1 MPAAEIT
8 RAETSRR
15 ARLLRVRSYDVALD
29 LTRGE
34 KVFGSVSVI
43 RFDCAEPGAA
53 SYADLVPHAVRE
65 ITLNGVPLDPAAVCA
80 QGRITL
86 PALAAHNELR
96 VAADCSYTGSGTGM
110 HRSADSAD
118 GGIYIYG
125 KLAQAY
131 ARTAYACFDQP
142 DLKAEFTFGVTA
154 PAHWT
159 VLSNMPAAQAPEP
172 AGNGRAVWRFLPT
185 PRLPAFTT
193 TVVAGDYHVVTASH
207 TTAGGQQIPLELACR
222 AGLAGH
228 LDAEALFEVTR
239 QGLDFY
245 TAVLGTDYP
254 YRKYGQVFVPELSC
268 LASEDAGCV
277 LVSEQLVL
285 PVQGHRGD
293 G

>member
-34 KVFGSVSVI
+34 EVFGSVSVI

-53 SYADLVPHAVRE
+53 GYADLVPHAVCD

-96 VAADCSYTGSGTGM
+96 VAADCAYTGSGTGM

-118 GGIYIYG
+118 GGIYIYS

-142 DLKAEFTFGVTA
+142 DLKAD
-154 PAHWT
+154 
-159 VLSNMPAAQAPEP
+159 
-172 AGNGRAVWRFLPT
+172 GRR
-185 PRLPAFTT
+185 PRRTSSA
-193 TVVAGDYHVVTASH
+193 
-207 TTAGGQQIPLELACR
+207 
-222 AGLAGH
+222 
-228 LDAEALFEVTR
+228 
-239 QGLDFY
+239 
-245 TAVLGTDYP
+245 
-254 YRKYGQVFVPELSC
+254 
-268 LASEDAGCV
+268 
-277 LVSEQLVL
+277 
-285 PVQGHRGD
+285 
-293 G
+293 